1 MTLDGQRLTDLY
13 ANRFDDEQPAR
24 DDLWT
29 VLCHDFFQKWVPR
42 TDTVLDV
49 AAGHCE
55 FVNAIEADRRI
66 ALDLN
71 PAVRQ
76 HARAGVETIVGRSD
90 AIPLDD
96 AEVDTAFVS
105 NFFEH
110 IDRDTIVSTLVELR
124 RVLRPGGR
132 LLILQPNIR
141 FCARDYWQFFD
152 HVTPID
158 DRALA
163 EVLAATGF
171 ELQQCIPRF
180 LPYTT
185 KGRVPAVP
193 ALVRLYLRFP
203 PAWRVLGAQS
213 FLVATSTPV
222 AGTGPGGFGN
232 DGEES

>member
-1 MTLDGQRLTDLY
+1 MTLDGARLTDLY
-13 ANRFDDEQPAR
+13 RHRFGDEQEAR
-24 DDLWT
+24 TELWQ
-29 VLCHDFFQKWVPR
+29 VLCHDFFQRWVAP

-55 FVNAIEADRRI
+55 FANAIVAERRI

-71 PAVRQ
+71 PAVRE
-76 HARAGVETIVGRSD
+76 HAGPGVEAVVGRSD
-90 AIPLDD
+90 AVPLADG
-96 AEVDTAFVS
+96 EVDTAFVS

-110 IDRDTIVSTLVELR
+110 VDRDTILATLVELR

-152 HVTPID
+152 HVTPVD

-163 EVLAATGF
+163 EALAATGF
-171 ELQQCIPRF
+171 ELQHCIPRF

-185 KGRVPAVP
+185 KGRLPATP
-193 ALVRLYLRFP
+193 ALVRLYLRVP
-203 PAWRVLGAQS
+203 VAWRVLGAQS
-213 FLVATSTPV
+213 FLVATTTASTP
-222 AGTGPGGFGN
+222 TTPDPEPGER
-232 DGEES
+232 EEP